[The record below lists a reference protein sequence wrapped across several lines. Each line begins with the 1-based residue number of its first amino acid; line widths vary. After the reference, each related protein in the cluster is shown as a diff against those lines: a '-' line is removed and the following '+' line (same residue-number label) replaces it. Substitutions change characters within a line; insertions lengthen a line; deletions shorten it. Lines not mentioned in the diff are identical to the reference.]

1 MVESFE
7 AFITTEA
14 TLTKDELCRVLSLST
29 FKKIRKRQLWLKQ
42 GEICKHKMFIVSG
55 LLRTYRLS
63 DSGEEYILRFAPA
76 NSWLVDL
83 ESFRNGTPS
92 MYNIDALE
100 DTEVILW
107 TEKSFSELVSTIP
120 AFKWYAQKLMGK
132 AFLADEE
139 RIMMNISYTSEEKY
153 QNFITTFPDVF
164 NRVPLHMV
172 ASYLGVSRETLTR
185 IRHARVRK

>member
-1 MVESFE
+1 MPESFE
-7 AFITTEA
+7 AFLTAEA
-14 TLTKDELCRVLSLST
+14 NLTKDELSRVSSLST

-42 GEICKHKMFIVSG
+42 GEICKHKLFIVSG

-63 DSGEEYILRFAPA
+63 DNGEEYILRFSPE

-92 MYNIDALE
+92 MYNMDALE
-100 DTEVILW
+100 DTEVMLW
-107 TEKSFSELVSTIP
+107 NEKSFNELYSTIP
-120 AFKWYAQKLMGK
+120 AFRKYAQMLMGK
-132 AFLADEE
+132 TVLDAQE

-153 QNFITTFPDVF
+153 QDFITSFPDVF

-185 IRHARVRK
+185 IRHAMVKK

>member
-1 MVESFE
+1 MPESFE
-7 AFITTEA
+7 AFITAEA
-14 TLTKDELCRVLSLST
+14 NLTKDELSRVLSLST

-42 GEICKHKMFIVSG
+42 GEICKHKLFIVSG

-63 DSGEEYILRFAPA
+63 DNGEEYILRFSPE
-76 NSWLVDL
+76 NTWLVDL

-100 DTEVILW
+100 DTEVMLW
-107 TEKSFSELVSTIP
+107 NEKSFNELFSTIP
-120 AFKWYAQKLMGK
+120 AFRKYAQKLMGK
-132 AFLADEE
+132 AFLADQE

-153 QNFITTFPDVF
+153 QDFITSFPDVF

-172 ASYLGVSRETLTR
+172 ASYLGVSRETLSR
-185 IRHARVRK
+185 IRHAMVKK

>member
-1 MVESFE
+1 MPESFE
-7 AFITTEA
+7 AFITAEA
-14 TLTKDELCRVLSLST
+14 NLTKDELSRVLSLST

-42 GEICKHKMFIVSG
+42 GEICKHKLFIVSG

-63 DSGEEYILRFAPA
+63 DNGEEYILRFSPE
-76 NSWLVDL
+76 NTWLVDL

-100 DTEVILW
+100 DTEVMLW
-107 TEKSFSELVSTIP
+107 NEKSFNELFSTIP
-120 AFKWYAQKLMGK
+120 AFRKYAQMLMGK
-132 AFLADEE
+132 AFFADQE

-153 QNFITTFPDVF
+153 QDFITSFPDVF

-172 ASYLGVSRETLTR
+172 ASYLGVSRETLSR
-185 IRHARVRK
+185 IRHAMVKK